1 MGWPSSHNV
10 AKAAQ
15 DSTTEIVN
23 TVVSKAKQAV
33 SAKLQASQTMHLGH
47 VNFGP
52 NSEGNKIEQKFDASQ
67 VATVVAKSV
76 DTAKMTNAA
85 TKALEQSQEVKV
97 EGGLFGPDV
106 NSDTRINVTSRA
118 ANATANYAVASAHAV
133 ANVDQ
138 TMFAE
143 GVNFGPGSKNNAL
156 TQEANLVQ
164 SLTMSVAAVRDVT
177 NMNDQAENVGQSN
190 KTDAKN
196 DTAVLGATFA
206 AVSGQWAGVAGALG
220 GTAMLLPVL
229 LMVAVFGGA
238 FMLLRG
244 GGASAAG
251 GLGVGGGAGLG
262 ALAGAAGGLAGAEDP
277 IVAAAHAKN
286 ALYAAVCAVAASIFT
301 VFTYMLF
308 GGKYL
313 AAVLMLAFLSFI
325 PAHALYLWSLPP
337 AEAAPEG
344 QQVVA
349 NPAAMANA
357 AASAAGDAAQQ
368 VVAGSKP
375 GGMTAASTALERF
388 PMAAPVPTGRAPV
401 PSAPPKEEGQG

>member
-1 MGWPSSHNV
+1 M
-10 AKAAQ
+10 
-15 DSTTEIVN
+15 I
-23 TVVSKAKQAV
+23 
-33 SAKLQASQTMHLGH
+33 
-47 VNFGP
+47 
-52 NSEGNKIEQKFDASQ
+52 
-67 VATVVAKSV
+67 
-76 DTAKMTNAA
+76 
-85 TKALEQSQEVKV
+85 
-97 EGGLFGPDV
+97 
-106 NSDTRINVTSRA
+106 
-118 ANATANYAVASAHAV
+118 
-133 ANVDQ
+133 
-138 TMFAE
+138 AE
-143 GVNFGPGSKNNAL
+143 GVEFGPGSKNNAL

-164 SLTMSVAAVRDVT
+164 SLTLSIAAVRDVT

-196 DTAVLGATFA
+196 DTAVVAHGIE
-206 AVSGQWAGVAGALG
+206 AVIGQVAGVAGALG

-238 FMLLRG
+238 VMLLRG
-244 GGASAAG
+244 GGAGAAG
-251 GLGVGGGAGLG
+251 GLGAGGGAGLG
-262 ALAGAAGGLAGAEDP
+262 ALAGAAGGLAGAENP
-277 IVAAAHAKN
+277 ILAATHAKN

-301 VFTYMLF
+301 IFTYMLF

-375 GGMTAASTALERF
+375 GGMTAASTALEGF

-401 PSAPPKEEGQG
+401 PTGRAPVSSAPPKEEG